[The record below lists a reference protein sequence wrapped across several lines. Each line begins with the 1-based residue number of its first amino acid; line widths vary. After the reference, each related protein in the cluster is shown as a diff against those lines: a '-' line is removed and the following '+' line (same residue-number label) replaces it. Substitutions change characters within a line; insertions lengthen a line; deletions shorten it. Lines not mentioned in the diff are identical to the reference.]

1 MTSVPHIELPSAA
14 ADAVS
19 ALGAAGLHVVVVGG
33 AVRDAL
39 LGRTSPDVDLV
50 TDGTPS
56 QIRGALEGRPGVRG
70 VYPLSERFMTVG
82 VALDDRTVLEITT
95 MRAQEGGLRDRYATD
110 AALRDFTINAMGIDL
125 TTGEFLDS
133 TGGRVDLADGIL
145 RAPGDPVARF
155 QDDPIRVLRAARF
168 VTQFGFVL
176 DPATARAMAGM
187 ASRFSGIAAE
197 RIRDELTK
205 LLTAEHPAEGLAVL
219 RTCGGLAVVLPE
231 VAALDG
237 LPQPSFHDLDALGH
251 TVQTVAASPPTSV
264 LRWAALL
271 HDTGKAPTR
280 AIDPDGRIRFL
291 GHAAESARIAE
302 NVCTRLRFSNAD
314 RAAIVHLVAHHMRLG
329 ELHDDNPRAVDRAVR
344 KLDLRLGPA
353 VDAPPLVSAEDALD
367 LTLADFSATAHR
379 AEAEEVR
386 GRLSRAIAESRAR
399 GSHTALTSPVTGG
412 ELMEAFGLE
421 EGPAVGMA
429 MHAIVSAID
438 AGELAPDDRS
448 GALKVARSA
457 LSGND

>member
-1 MTSVPHIELPSAA
+1 MTSTPHIELSPATAST
-14 ADAVS
+14 VE
-19 ALGAAGLHVVVVGG
+19 ALAAAGLNTIIVGG

-39 LGRTSPDVDLV
+39 LGTSSPDLDLV
-50 TDGTPS
+50 TDGTPAQVRS
-56 QIRGALEGRPGVRG
+56 ALQGRPGVRG
-70 VYPLSERFMTVG
+70 IYGLSERFMTVG

-95 MRAQEGGLRDRYATD
+95 VRAEEGSLTQRFAAD

-125 TTGEFLDS
+125 ATGELLDP
-133 TGGRVDLADGIL
+133 TGGREDLADGIL

-155 QDDPIRVLRAARF
+155 ADDPIRILRAARF
-168 VTQFGFVL
+168 VAQLGFVL
-176 DPATARAMAGM
+176 DRATEKAMAGI
-187 ASRFSGIAAE
+187 ASRFATVAAE

-205 LLTAEHPAEGLAVL
+205 LLVAAHPAEGLAVL
-219 RTCGGLAVVLPE
+219 RSCGGLAVALPG

-237 LPQPSFHDLDALGH
+237 LTQPDFHDLDALTH
-251 TVQTVAASPPTSV
+251 TFETVAASPPTRV

-280 AIDPDGRIRFL
+280 TVDPDGRIHFV

-302 NVCTRLRFSNAD
+302 NICTRLRFSNDD
-314 RAAIVHLVAHHMRLG
+314 RVAIVHLVAEHMRLG